1 MVLRGVPRQKEHG
14 ARFKIKDNG
23 ILYIP
28 GIKNVLSPA
37 HYFNLS

>member
-23 ILYIP
+23 IVKHTCVTLVCIDTH
-28 GIKNVLSPA
+28 K
-37 HYFNLS
+37 